1 MAWIYKLVLK
11 TTGET
16 YIGQT
21 KGTVESRIGKH
32 KLDCSRCPN
41 KFIYKRINEEGGWSN
56 VSIEKI
62 QECFEKDLDILEQ
75 KYIKEID
82 KDLCLNTQHG
92 SRYKV
97 TYNRRPDINWNDV
110 AKDYL
115 NGYSTYDLAK
125 KYNCNN
131 TTIGY
136 NLKKLNVEIRKQQ
149 KLSKEFLYKEYILN
163 NKSTNKIA
171 KETNYS
177 SARIKQL
184 LHEYNIP
191 VRHAVYN
198 RNIINN

>member
-1 MAWIYKLVLK
+1 M
-11 TTGET
+11 
-16 YIGQT
+16 
-21 KGTVESRIGKH
+21 
-32 KLDCSRCPN
+32 
-41 KFIYKRINEEGGWSN
+41 
-56 VSIEKI
+56 
-62 QECFEKDLDILEQ
+62 
-75 KYIKEID
+75 
-82 KDLCLNTQHG
+82 CLNTQHG